1 MHIIA
6 KHHDI
11 LDILYKFF
19 PRLSKA
25 QLKRVN
31 EIEDDQVLTI
41 YLISAYNV
49 FEITHHMERCCMI
62 TNPQALIITAVET
75 QELLKIVK
83 EYAFDT
89 IAKNND
95 EDVLE
100 RKGKKDGSSD
110 RL

>member
-1 MHIIA
+1 MHIITE
-6 KHHDI
+6 HRDI

-19 PRLSKA
+19 PRLSKS
-25 QLKRVN
+25 QLKRIN
-31 EIEDDQVLTI
+31 AIDDDHVLTI

-89 IAKNND
+89 IAKMK

-100 RKGKKDGSSD
+100 REGNKDESSD
-110 RL
+110 RS